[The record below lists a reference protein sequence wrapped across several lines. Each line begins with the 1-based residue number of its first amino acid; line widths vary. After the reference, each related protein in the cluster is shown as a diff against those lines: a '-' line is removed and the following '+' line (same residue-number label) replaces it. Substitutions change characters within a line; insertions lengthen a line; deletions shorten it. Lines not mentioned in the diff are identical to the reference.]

1 MPSVIARPVRT
12 ALPLLAA
19 LLAVA
24 AAGCSADGGGDGA
37 PEATREGARAGQTQE
52 EAPAGAA
59 GDPVGAAEVC
69 DGALSPEAGAALEEL
84 TGASEFE
91 EAQLHETGDVAPADL
106 AAYADRLP
114 ASEAYYE
121 DFCIVRAA
129 GAGEPSA
136 RIAFGLREAV
146 DVPGTPGPREVR
158 YAAGDYAYATD
169 ASAIVVF
176 PCAGAG
182 PGDAGYVEA
191 NLWTGGDSPATR
203 DAQITL
209 AASFSR
215 ALAGRLGCL
224 DGAGLPE
231 GVPERVA
238 GA

>member
-19 LLAVA
+19 LLA
-24 AAGCSADGGGDGA
+24 AAGCSADGGREDS
-37 PEATREGARAGQTQE
+37 PEATREAARAGQTQE
-52 EAPAGAA
+52 EAPAGAI
-59 GDPVGAAEVC
+59 GDPVAAAEVC
-69 DGALSPEAGAALEEL
+69 DGALSPEAGAALEGL

-91 EAQLHETGDVAPADL
+91 ELGGQEAGDAAPADL
-106 AAYADRLP
+106 AAFADGLP

-121 DFCIVRAA
+121 DFCVVGAA

-136 RIAFGLREAV
+136 RVAFGLREAV

-182 PGDAGYVEA
+182 AGPGDPGHVEA

-209 AASFSR
+209 AVSFSR

-238 GA
+238 GG